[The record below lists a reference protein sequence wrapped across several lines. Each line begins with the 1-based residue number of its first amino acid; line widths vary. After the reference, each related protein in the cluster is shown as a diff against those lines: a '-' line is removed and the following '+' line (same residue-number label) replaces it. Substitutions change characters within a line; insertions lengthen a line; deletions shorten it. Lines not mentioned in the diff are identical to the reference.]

1 MTCET
6 VNHPTHYNQHP
17 SGVECITIIEH
28 FSHNVGAAVKYLW
41 RAGLKP
47 GASEIDDLRK
57 AAWYIQ
63 REITRRLVASSVT
76 NVLPAEEPAA
86 HSPVYD
92 IHEQFLK
99 RSAPAA
105 YPPEVCIPNAPDWAN
120 WYAEDASGGAWFYS
134 HRPQVVAASWVAD
147 GKLLAQRS
155 LHISSDWRQSIRR
168 IVRSEAAR

>member
-1 MTCET
+1 MTYET
-6 VNHPTHYNQHP
+6 VNHPSHYNRHP
-17 SGVECITIIEH
+17 SGVECIDIIEH

-63 REITRRLVASSVT
+63 REITRLSP
-76 NVLPAEEPAA
+76 PAEEPAT
-86 HSPVYD
+86 HPPVFD

-99 RSAPAA
+99 RPAA

-120 WYAEDASGGAWFYS
+120 WYAEDASGGAWLCSGEPKISGDAWQYYGS
-134 HRPQVVAASWVAD
+134 RM
-147 GKLLAQRS
+147 LACVP
-155 LHISSDWRQSIRR
+155 LDIAPDWRQSLRR
-168 IVRSEAAR
+168 VVRSEAAR